1 VRELQVS
8 PMNVPFFRYTHILA
22 PQKEE
27 ILRAATGVMEKGA
40 FILQTELETFESE
53 VAKFAGSRH
62 AIGVADGTESMIL
75 ALLAAGISPGDEV
88 ILASHTYI
96 ATAAAVHF
104 VGAKVVLAECRK
116 DRLIDPDDIRAK
128 ITSRTRALMP
138 TQLNGRTC
146 DMNKMNSI
154 CREHDLILIEDA
166 AQALGS
172 KWRGK
177 CAGTFGFAG
186 SISLYPAKVLGCF
199 GDGGLL
205 FTQDDKTAETLREL
219 RDHGRNRDGL
229 VVRWGLNSRLDNLQA
244 AILSVKLKIFPQE
257 VERRRAIARIYHER
271 LKELEDL
278 VLPPGPDEDPDHF
291 DIYQNYEIESGNREK
306 LREYLKAKG
315 IGTIIQWAG
324 KAVHQF
330 QGLGFEGVRL
340 PFTDAFMKRCFL
352 LPMNTSLSDEE
363 VHYICDQ
370 VSSFYGSRN

>member
-1 VRELQVS
+1 
-8 PMNVPFFRYTHILA
+8 MTVPFFRYTHILD

-27 ILRAATGVMEKGA
+27 ILRVATGVMEKGA
-40 FILQTELETFESE
+40 FVLQKELENFESQ
-53 VAKFAGSRH
+53 VASFAGSRH

-75 ALLAAGISPGDEV
+75 ALLAARIRPGDEV

-104 VGAKVVLAECRK
+104 VGAKAVLAECRK

-146 DMNKMNSI
+146 DMDELNSI
-154 CREHDLILIEDA
+154 CRAHNLVIIEDA

-172 KWRGK
+172 KWKGK

-205 FTQDDKTAETLREL
+205 FTQDDQTAETLREL

-244 AILSVKLKIFPQE
+244 AILSVKLKNFPQE
-257 VERRRAIARIYHER
+257 IERRRAIARIYHER
-271 LKELEDL
+271 LKGLEDL
-278 VLPPGPDEDPDHF
+278 TLPPGPDENPDHF

-306 LREYLKAKG
+306 LREHLKTKG

-330 QGLGFEGVRL
+330 QGLGFEDVKL

>member
-1 VRELQVS
+1 LKI
-8 PMNVPFFRYTHILA
+8 PFFRYPHLLEG
-22 PQKEE
+22 QKRE
-27 ILRAATGVMEKGA
+27 ILETATRVMEKGA
-40 FILQTELETFESE
+40 FILQKELEAFEDE
-53 VAKFAGSRH
+53 VARFAGSRH

-75 ALLAAGISPGDEV
+75 ALLAAGIRPGDEV

-96 ATAAAVHF
+96 ATASAVHF
-104 VGAKVVLAECRK
+104 TGAKPVLAECRK
-116 DRLIDPDDIRAK
+116 DRLIDPDDIRKK
-128 ITSRTRALMP
+128 ITRKTRCLLP

-146 DMNKMNSI
+146 NMDEI
-154 CREHDLILIEDA
+154 LALCREYNFILIEDA

-172 KWRGK
+172 KWKGK

-205 FTQDDKTAETLREL
+205 FAQDDITAEALREL

-257 VERRRAIARIYHER
+257 IERRRAIAHIYHER
-271 LKELEDL
+271 LKGLEDL
-278 VLPPGPDEDPDHF
+278 VLPPAPNEDPEHF
-291 DIYQNYEIESGNREK
+291 DIYQNYEIESGRREK
-306 LREYLKAKG
+306 LREHLQRKG

-330 QGLGFEGVRL
+330 QGLGFEDVKL
-340 PFTDAFMKRCFL
+340 PFTEVFMKRCFL

-370 VSSFYGSRN
+370 VTSFYGSRN

>member
-1 VRELQVS
+1 
-8 PMNVPFFRYTHILA
+8 MNIPFFRYTHILSI
-22 PQKEE
+22 QKDE
-27 ILRAATGVMEKGA
+27 ILTVAKEVMDKGA
-40 FILQTELETFESE
+40 FILQQELERFEVE
-53 VAKFAGSRH
+53 VANFAASRH

-75 ALLAAGISPGDEV
+75 ALLAAGIGPGDEV

-104 VGAKVVLAECRK
+104 VGAKPVLVECRK
-116 DRLIDPDDIRAK
+116 DRLIDPEDIRRKINAK
-128 ITSRTRALMP
+128 TRVLMP
-138 TQLNGRTC
+138 TQLNGRTGNM
-146 DMNKMNSI
+146 DELNSI
-154 CREHDLILIEDA
+154 CQEHNLVMIEDA

-172 KWRGK
+172 KWKGK

-205 FTQDDKTAETLREL
+205 FTQDDQTAETLREL
-219 RDHGRNRDGL
+219 RDHGRNTDGL

-257 VERRRAIARIYHER
+257 IERRRAIARIYQGR
-271 LKELEDL
+271 LQKLEDL
-278 VLPPGPDEDPDHF
+278 TLPPGPDEDPDHF

-306 LREYLKAKG
+306 LREHLKANG

-330 QGLGFEGVRL
+330 QGLGFGDVKL
-340 PFTDAFMKRCFL
+340 TFTEAFMKRCFL

-363 VHYICDQ
+363 VHYICDV
-370 VSSFYGSRN
+370 VSSFYGARN

>member
-1 VRELQVS
+1 
-8 PMNVPFFRYTHILA
+8 MNIPFFRYSQVLA
-22 PQKEE
+22 PCRAE
-27 ILRAATGVMEKGA
+27 ILRVAEEVMTRGS
-40 FILQTELETFESE
+40 FILQKELEDFEE
-53 VAKFAGSRH
+53 QVARFSGSRH

-75 ALLAAGISPGDEV
+75 ALIAAGIGRDDEV

-104 VGAKVVLAECRK
+104 VGAKPVLVDCRR
-116 DRLIDPDDIRAK
+116 DRLIDPGDVRRK
-128 ITSRTRALMP
+128 ITPKTRALMP

-146 DMNKMNSI
+146 NMNEIQEI
-154 CREHDLILIEDA
+154 CRQHNLILIEDA

-172 KWRGK
+172 KWKGK

-205 FTQDDKTAETLREL
+205 FTQNDKTAETLREL

-257 VERRRAIARIYHER
+257 IERRRAIARIYHER
-271 LKELEDL
+271 LKGLEDL
-278 VLPPGPDEDPDHF
+278 TLPPGPDENPDHF
-291 DIYQNYEIESGNREK
+291 DIYQNYEIESGSREK
-306 LREYLKAKG
+306 LREHLKAKG

-330 QGLGFEGVRL
+330 QGLGFDDVEL
-340 PFTDAFMKRCFL
+340 PFTEAFMKRCFL

-370 VSSFYGSRN
+370 VSSFYGARN

>member
-1 VRELQVS
+1 MRELQVS